1 MKAAKRKPWA
11 VRFLCVLPVFPL
23 LMIGSDILVPSLE
36 HAGQLEFGW
45 VRPVYAIGYISLL
58 SYFGLGFWL
67 RRWIGAWSWAIAFAA
82 SLLLCFIPTWIF
94 ALNTRSIPVN
104 HFFNVKRF
112 LLSNSIS
119 RTGICTTHRA
129 AKGQG
134 WLFEKVITAKRLLS
148 TFERI
153 TSLHRECCGTVT
165 PPDTNASSS
174 GGSAR
179 CPSRQVMT

>member
-1 MKAAKRKPWA
+1 
-11 VRFLCVLPVFPL
+11 
-23 LMIGSDILVPSLE
+23 MIGSDILVPSLE

-104 HFFNVKRF
+104 HFLQREE
-112 LLSNSIS
+112 IS
-119 RTGICTTHRA
+119 ALKLNFPYRY
-129 AKGQG
+129 
-134 WLFEKVITAKRLLS
+134 
-148 TFERI
+148 
-153 TSLHRECCGTVT
+153 LHY
-165 PPDTNASSS
+165 SSS
-174 GGSAR
+174 SEGTRLVVRKSDYSEALAEYLR
-179 CPSRQVMT
+179 TNHIIAP

>member
-23 LMIGSDILVPSLE
+23 LMIGADILVPSLE
-36 HAGQLEFGW
+36 HARQLEFGW

-104 HFFNVKRF
+104 HFLQREE
-112 LLSNSIS
+112 IS
-119 RTGICTTHRA
+119 ALKLNFPYTC
-129 AKGQG
+129 
-134 WLFEKVITAKRLLS
+134 
-148 TFERI
+148 
-153 TSLHRECCGTVT
+153 LHY
-165 PPDTNASSS
+165 SSS
-174 GGSAR
+174 SEGTRLVVRKSDYSEALAEYLR
-179 CPSRQVMT
+179 TNHIIAP